1 MNWLQKFKSLSALN
15 NQNLVNMWLLPVGFF
30 THFVFFG
37 SVFDIYFRT
46 PVIHGMT
53 PHSSSEDPVAERLV
67 LFVADGLR
75 ADSFYD
81 FTNET
86 TNAPFLR

>member
-1 MNWLQKFKSLSALN
+1 MLAKLQSILVFS
-15 NQNLVNMWLLPVGFF
+15 QNLSSMWLLIIGFF
-30 THFVFFG
+30 VHFVFFG

-53 PHSSSEDPVAERLV
+53 PHSITMQPAADRLV

-75 ADSFYD
+75 ADKFYD

-86 TNAPFLR
+86 TNSPYLR